1 MNTAGGAQLT
11 FRPLKSE
18 DLRAISLVHRRACLI
33 AYQFMNWSYSLHA
46 VEAWYSTKL
55 AEWTWTQG
63 AFDADAI
70 AGFIASNGQH
80 VDQLF
85 IDPDY
90 QRSGVGSALLLRA
103 LDSAPG
109 TTTLHVFEANQNARA
124 FYAKHGFRERGRWMN
139 TQDGAMELLYVR
151 ES

>member
-1 MNTAGGAQLT
+1 M
-11 FRPLKSE
+11 
-18 DLRAISLVHRRACLI
+18 
-33 AYQFMNWSYSLHA
+33 
-46 VEAWYSTKL
+46 
-55 AEWTWTQG
+55 
-63 AFDADAI
+63 

-109 TTTLHVFEANQNARA
+109 TATLHVFEANQNARA